1 MEAER
6 RNTRQPGRPPP
17 AARRRLP
24 PGTHVPPRHSRG
36 LEVRS
41 RCRYR
46 PTPHETP
53 TGWGPLSDD
62 TRSRA
67 EARVGFALALGAGI
81 LWGTSGPFNVGLFR
95 NGVDPWS
102 AAVLRPLVGT
112 LLLLP
117 ILLVDRRRRVAA
129 AGGRAGSRGWAGT
142 GRASLVAAVVGGVPL
157 ALFQVAY
164 ARSTDALGVPAT
176 VALLYLS
183 PALILA
189 LQGPLFGER
198 PSRAQ
203 VGMAAISVSGVWMV
217 VLGTGIGA
225 TAPRG
230 PGVLWGLLTGA
241 TFGSYVLFGRW
252 MSPAMGAVPTLTWST
267 AGAGGMLL
275 LANGVLQRP
284 LALPDSAFAWF
295 LLVGLAAATLP
306 AASLLFFAALSRI
319 DPGRASVG
327 ATVEPLVGTLL
338 AVLLL
343 GQGVGTWGWLGM
355 AVLIAGVSGTS
366 LLTPSAGGS
375 PPRLPPPPGS

>member
-1 MEAER
+1 M
-6 RNTRQPGRPPP
+6 
-17 AARRRLP
+17 
-24 PGTHVPPRHSRG
+24 
-36 LEVRS
+36 
-41 RCRYR
+41 
-46 PTPHETP
+46 
-53 TGWGPLSDD
+53 
-62 TRSRA
+62 
-67 EARVGFALALGAGI
+67 
-81 LWGTSGPFNVGLFR
+81 GLFR

-117 ILLVDRRRRVAA
+117 LLLMDRRGTAHHPARRGNARRAA
-129 AGGRAGSRGWAGT
+129 I
-142 GRASLVAAVVGGVPL
+142 LAALVGGLPL

-198 PSRAQ
+198 PSRPQ
-203 VGMAAISVSGVWMV
+203 VGMAAISVAGVWMV

-225 TAPRG
+225 PEPRDA
-230 PGVLWGLLTGA
+230 GVLWGLLTGA
-241 TFGSYVLFGRW
+241 SFGSYVLFGRW
-252 MSPAMGAVPTLTWST
+252 MSPRMGAVPTLTWST
-267 AGAGGMLL
+267 AGAGALLL

-284 LALPDSAFAWF
+284 LALPGSTLAWI

-343 GQGVGTWGWLGM
+343 GQTVGGWGWIGM
-355 AVLIAGVSGTS
+355 TVLISGVAGTA
-366 LLTPSAGGS
+366 LLTPSGAGS
-375 PPRLPPPPGS
+375 PPPHPPPPGS

>member
-1 MEAER
+1 M
-6 RNTRQPGRPPP
+6 
-17 AARRRLP
+17 
-24 PGTHVPPRHSRG
+24 
-36 LEVRS
+36 
-41 RCRYR
+41 
-46 PTPHETP
+46 
-53 TGWGPLSDD
+53 
-62 TRSRA
+62 
-67 EARVGFALALGAGI
+67 
-81 LWGTSGPFNVGLFR
+81 GLFR

-117 ILLVDRRRRVAA
+117 LLLLDRRGTVQRPGRSRKAYRAPLLAA
-129 AGGRAGSRGWAGT
+129 
-142 GRASLVAAVVGGVPL
+142 LVGGLPL

-203 VGMAAISVSGVWMV
+203 VGMAAVSVAGVWMV

-230 PGVLWGLLTGA
+230 VGVLWGLLTGA
-241 TFGSYVLFGRW
+241 SFGSYVLFGRW
-252 MSPAMGAVPTLTWST
+252 MSPGMGAVPTLTWST
-267 AGAGGMLL
+267 AGAGALLL

-284 LALPDSAFAWF
+284 LALPGSTLAWI

-306 AASLLFFAALSRI
+306 AASLLFFSALSRI

-343 GQGVGTWGWLGM
+343 GQGVGGWGWIGM
-355 AVLIAGVSGTS
+355 TVLVSGVAGTAI
-366 LLTPSAGGS
+366 LTPSAAGS
-375 PPRLPPPPGS
+375 PPPHPPPPGS